1 MAGAESG
8 WHIFCTVSASG
19 MKARCVVS
27 VLLCVL
33 SLCLCGCPQE
43 LVNQI
48 NGVFYVGEEE
58 PDKWKTL
65 LSQTYYLN
73 PQENFHP
80 GIFDWNKSGGV
91 ATLRIM
97 DETQDLVNIHYFQF
111 YFNPDNLREWEEG
124 EKLITSGRIMSY
136 EDPHVYIDV
145 VVKDYETTI
154 TDKNKVFYFY
164 RQDYEVTLMRDQEIL
179 GYFRGALMK
188 PLLNQ

>member
-1 MAGAESG
+1 M
-8 WHIFCTVSASG
+8 
-19 MKARCVVS
+19 
-27 VLLCVL
+27 
-33 SLCLCGCPQE
+33 
-43 LVNQI
+43 NQI

-65 LSQTYYLN
+65 LSQTYYMY

-91 ATLRIM
+91 ATLRVM
-97 DETQDLVNIHYFQF
+97 DETQDLANIHYFQF
-111 YFNPDNLREWEEG
+111 YFNPADLREWEEG
-124 EKLITSGRIMSY
+124 EKHITSGRIVSY
-136 EDPHVYIDV
+136 EDHHVYIDV

-154 TDKNKVFYFY
+154 TDKNKVFYFH
-164 RQDYEVTLMRDQEIL
+164 RQDYEVALMREQEIL